1 MKLLTDIP
9 PREDGVVVLQGV
21 KAYEFKHDPEFNA
34 LACDIEDERDLALAL
49 GSGNFYPADEAD
61 EKRAMEI
68 AEDTGEDDLD
78 DDLASDENAPPIEG
92 KTEPKPKRKYT
103 KRAPTE

>member
-1 MKLLTDIP
+1 MT
-9 PREDGVVVLQGV
+9 
-21 KAYEFKHDPEFNA
+21 
-34 LACDIEDERDLALAL
+34 LALAL
-49 GSGNFYPADEAD
+49 GSGNFYPADKAD

-92 KTEPKPKRKYT
+92 KTETRQSANTPSGRPPSKPC
-103 KRAPTE
+103 ASFPTCTR

>member
-1 MKLLTDIP
+1 MRLLTELP
-9 PREDGVVVLQGV
+9 PRVDGVVLLQGSRE
-21 KAYEFKHDPEFNA
+21 YEFKPAADG
-34 LACDIEDERDLALAL
+34 LACDIEDEADLALAL

-92 KTEPKPKRKYT
+92 NAEPKPKRKYT
-103 KRAPTE
+103 KRAPTK